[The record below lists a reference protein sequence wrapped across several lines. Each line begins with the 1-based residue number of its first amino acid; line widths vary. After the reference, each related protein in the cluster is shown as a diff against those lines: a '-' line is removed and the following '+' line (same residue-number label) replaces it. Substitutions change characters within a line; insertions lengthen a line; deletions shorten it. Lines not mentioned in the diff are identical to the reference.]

1 MTKENEQNQ
10 LEYEYQVTGGS
21 KMKLHKYILLA
32 GLGLSL
38 GAGLIGQEKAH
49 AEDSAINE
57 RWGKPTF
64 VAGAG
69 LNQQQLNETMD
80 KLGINQE
87 SVKMETATGAD
98 LVKYLG
104 YGSGDDSVMLSSVVV
119 NREDPGKGINVDI
132 LTPQNI
138 TQITADQYKNPLVTA
153 GITDA
158 TVKVASVVKVTGESA
173 LTGVYKAFESNG
185 ETVNP
190 ERAQLAQ
197 TELDTTSDV
206 SQSVVNKANEQSQN
220 QNLSDS
226 EKEKADEAYK
236 AQLNQTLVDIKKEL
250 AELKEK
256 QGELATKEDVEKIV
270 NDALA
275 KNNLS
280 QYVTK
285 DDINKLVALAEKY
298 QTTDGVLDKESIEQ
312 LDKISNDFKGTV
324 NKVSDQLGKFGDSL
338 KGTLEDN
345 QGFFSNLWQQIK
357 DFFSGLTK

>member
-1 MTKENEQNQ
+1 
-10 LEYEYQVTGGS
+10 
-21 KMKLHKYILLA
+21 MKLHKYILLA
-32 GLGLSL
+32 SLGLSL
-38 GAGLIGQEKAH
+38 GAGLIGKTTAH
-49 AEDSAINE
+49 ADTDDGAINE

-69 LNQQQLNETMD
+69 LNQQQLDETMN
-80 KLGINQE
+80 KLEVNQN

-119 NREDPGKGINVDI
+119 NREDQGKGINVDI

-185 ETVNP
+185 ETVDP

-236 AQLNQTLVDIKKEL
+236 AQLNQTLVDIKKDL
-250 AELKEK
+250 ADLKEK

-270 NDALA
+270 NEALE

-285 DDINKLVALAEKY
+285 DDINQLVALAEKY
-298 QTTDGVLDKESIEQ
+298 QTTDGVLDKESIDQ
-312 LDKISNDFKGTV
+312 LDKISGDFKGTV
-324 NKVSDQLGKFGDSL
+324 NKLSDQLGQFGNSL
-338 KGTLEDN
+338 KGTIENN
-345 QGFFSNLWQQIK
+345 QGFFATLWQQVK
-357 DFFSGLTK
+357 DFFSGLTN

>member
-1 MTKENEQNQ
+1 
-10 LEYEYQVTGGS
+10 
-21 KMKLHKYILLA
+21 MKFHKYILLT
-32 GLGLSL
+32 GLGLAL
-38 GAGLIGQEKAH
+38 GAGLLSSTNVH
-49 AEDSAINE
+49 ADSEDGAINE

-69 LNQQQLNETMD
+69 LNQTQLDETMN
-80 KLGINQE
+80 KLGITQD
-87 SVKMETATGAD
+87 SVKMEKATGAD

-119 NREDPGKGINVDI
+119 NREDQGKGINVKI

-185 ETVNP
+185 ETVDP

-250 AELKEK
+250 ADLKEK
-256 QGELATKEDVEKIV
+256 QGELATKDDVEKIV
-270 NDALA
+270 NDALE

-285 DDINKLVALAEKY
+285 DDISKLVALAQQY
-298 QTTDGVLDKESIEQ
+298 QTTDGVLDKESIQQ

-338 KGTLEDN
+338 KGTLEEN
-345 QGFFSNLWQQIK
+345 QGFFANLWQQVK
-357 DFFSGLTK
+357 DFFSGLTN

>member
-1 MTKENEQNQ
+1 
-10 LEYEYQVTGGS
+10 
-21 KMKLHKYILLA
+21 MKFHKYILLA
-32 GLGLSL
+32 GIGLSI
-38 GAGLIGQEKAH
+38 GAGLIGSSKVH
-49 AEDSAINE
+49 AEANDGAINE

-80 KLGINQE
+80 KLGINQD
-87 SVKMETATGAD
+87 SVKMEKATGAD

-119 NREDPGKGINVDI
+119 NREDQGKGINVNI

-173 LTGVYKAFESNG
+173 LTGVYKAFES
-185 ETVNP
+185 VDP

-256 QGELATKEDVEKIV
+256 QNELATKEDVEKIV
-270 NDALA
+270 NDALE

-285 DDINKLVALAEKY
+285 DDVNKLVALAQQY
-298 QTTDGVLDKESIEQ
+298 QTTDGVLDKESIQQ
-312 LDKISNDFKGTV
+312 LDKISDDFKGTV

-345 QGFFSNLWQQIK
+345 QGFFANLWQQIK
-357 DFFSGLTK
+357 DFFSGLTN

>member
-1 MTKENEQNQ
+1 
-10 LEYEYQVTGGS
+10 
-21 KMKLHKYILLA
+21 MKLSKYILLG
-32 GLGLSL
+32 GLTLSL
-38 GAGLIGQEKAH
+38 GVGAFAKNVQ
-49 AEDSAINE
+49 AEEAINE

-69 LNQQQLNETMD
+69 LNQQQLNDTMAELD
-80 KLGINQE
+80 ITQDN
-87 SVKMETATGAD
+87 VKMEQATGAD

-119 NREDPGKGINVDI
+119 SREDQGKGIEVNI
-132 LTPQNI
+132 LTPENI

-185 ETVNP
+185 ETVDP
-190 ERAQLAQ
+190 DRAQLAQ
-197 TELDTTSDV
+197 EELDTTADV
-206 SQSVVNKANEQSQN
+206 AQSVVDNANQQN
-220 QNLSDS
+220 QNQELSDS
-226 EKEKADEAYK
+226 EQEKADEAYK

-256 QGELATKEDVEKIV
+256 QGELATKEDVEQIV
-270 NDALA
+270 TDALA

-280 QYVTK
+280 EYVSK
-285 DDINKLVALAEKY
+285 EDINKLVTLAQQY
-298 QTTDGVLDKESIEQ
+298 QTTDGVLDEESIQQ
-312 LDKISNDFKGTV
+312 LDKISDDFKGTV
-324 NKVSDQLGKFGDSL
+324 DKLSDQLGNFGDSL

-345 QGFFSNLWQQIK
+345 QGFFANIWQQIK
-357 DFFSGLTK
+357 DFFSGLTN

>member
-1 MTKENEQNQ
+1 
-10 LEYEYQVTGGS
+10 
-21 KMKLHKYILLA
+21 MKFHKYILLA
-32 GLGLSL
+32 GIGLSL
-38 GAGLIGQEKAH
+38 GAGLLGTSRVH
-49 AEDSAINE
+49 AEADDGAINE

-80 KLGINQE
+80 KLGINQD

-119 NREDPGKGINVDI
+119 NREDQGKGINVNI

-185 ETVNP
+185 ETVDP

-256 QGELATKEDVEKIV
+256 QSELATKEDVEKIV
-270 NDALA
+270 NDALE

-285 DDINKLVALAEKY
+285 DDINKLVALAQQY
-298 QTTDGVLDKESIEQ
+298 QTTDGVLDKESIQQ
-312 LDKISNDFKGTV
+312 LDKISDDFKGTV

-345 QGFFSNLWQQIK
+345 QGFLQTCGSKLKISLA
-357 DFFSGLTK
+357 D

>member
-1 MTKENEQNQ
+1 
-10 LEYEYQVTGGS
+10 
-21 KMKLHKYILLA
+21 MKLHKYILLA

-38 GAGLIGQEKAH
+38 GAGLINQTKVH
-49 AEDSAINE
+49 AEDGVINE

-69 LNQQQLNETMD
+69 LSQQQLDETMN
-80 KLGINQE
+80 KLGINQD

-119 NREDPGKGINVDI
+119 SREDQGKGINVKI
-132 LTPQNI
+132 LTPENI

-185 ETVNP
+185 ETVDP

-270 NDALA
+270 NDALE

-285 DDINKLVALAEKY
+285 DDINQLVALAEKY

-312 LDKISNDFKGTV
+312 LDKISSDFKGTV

-338 KGTLEDN
+338 KGTLEEN
-345 QGFFSNLWQQIK
+345 QGFFANLWQQIK
-357 DFFSGLTK
+357 EFFSGSSK

>member
-1 MTKENEQNQ
+1 
-10 LEYEYQVTGGS
+10 
-21 KMKLHKYILLA
+21 MKFHKYILLT
-32 GLGLSL
+32 GLGLAL
-38 GAGLIGQEKAH
+38 GAGLLSSTNAH
-49 AEDSAINE
+49 ADSEDGAINE

-69 LNQQQLNETMD
+69 LNQTQLDETMN
-80 KLGINQE
+80 KLGITQD
-87 SVKMETATGAD
+87 SVKMEKATGAD

-119 NREDPGKGINVDI
+119 NREDQGKGINVKI
-132 LTPQNI
+132 LTPENI

-185 ETVNP
+185 ETVDP

-250 AELKEK
+250 ADLKEK
-256 QGELATKEDVEKIV
+256 QGELATKDDVEQIV
-270 NDALA
+270 NDALE

-285 DDINKLVALAEKY
+285 DDISKLVALAQQY
-298 QTTDGVLDKESIEQ
+298 QTTDGVLDKESIQQ

-338 KGTLEDN
+338 KGTLEEN
-345 QGFFSNLWQQIK
+345 QGFFANLWQQVK
-357 DFFSGLTK
+357 DFFSGLTN

>member
-1 MTKENEQNQ
+1 
-10 LEYEYQVTGGS
+10 
-21 KMKLHKYILLA
+21 MKLHKYILLA

-38 GAGLIGQEKAH
+38 GAGLINQTKVQ
-49 AEDSAINE
+49 AEAGVINE

-69 LNQQQLNETMD
+69 LNQQQLDETMS
-80 KLGINQE
+80 KLGINQD

-119 NREDPGKGINVDI
+119 NREDQGKGINVKI
-132 LTPQNI
+132 LTPENI

-185 ETVNP
+185 ETVDP

-270 NDALA
+270 NDALE

-285 DDINKLVALAEKY
+285 DDINQLVALAEKY

-312 LDKISNDFKGTV
+312 LDKISSDFKGTV

-338 KGTLEDN
+338 KGTLEEN
-345 QGFFSNLWQQIK
+345 QGFFANLWQQIK
-357 DFFSGLTK
+357 DFFSGSSK

>member
-1 MTKENEQNQ
+1 
-10 LEYEYQVTGGS
+10 
-21 KMKLHKYILLA
+21 MKLHKYILLA

-38 GAGLIGQEKAH
+38 GAGLINQTKVQ
-49 AEDSAINE
+49 AEDGVINE

-69 LNQQQLNETMD
+69 LNQQQLDETMS
-80 KLGINQE
+80 KLGINQD

-119 NREDPGKGINVDI
+119 NREDQGKGIHVKI
-132 LTPQNI
+132 LTPENI

-185 ETVNP
+185 ETVDP

-206 SQSVVNKANEQSQN
+206 SQSVVNKANEQSEN

-270 NDALA
+270 NDALE

-285 DDINKLVALAEKY
+285 DDINQLVALAEKY

-312 LDKISNDFKGTV
+312 LDKISSDFKGTV

-338 KGTLEDN
+338 KGTLEEN
-345 QGFFSNLWQQIK
+345 QGFFANLWQQIK
-357 DFFSGLTK
+357 DFFSGSSK

>member
-1 MTKENEQNQ
+1 
-10 LEYEYQVTGGS
+10 
-21 KMKLHKYILLA
+21 MKLHKYILLA

-38 GAGLIGQEKAH
+38 GAGLINQTKVH
-49 AEDSAINE
+49 AEDGVINE

-69 LNQQQLNETMD
+69 LNQQQLDETMN
-80 KLGINQE
+80 KLGINQD

-104 YGSGDDSVMLSSVVV
+104 YGSEDDSVMLSSVVV
-119 NREDPGKGINVDI
+119 NHEDQGKGINVKI
-132 LTPQNI
+132 LTPENI

-185 ETVNP
+185 ETVDP

-270 NDALA
+270 NDALE

-285 DDINKLVALAEKY
+285 DDINQLVALAEKY

-312 LDKISNDFKGTV
+312 LDKISSDFKGTV

-338 KGTLEDN
+338 KGTLEEN
-345 QGFFSNLWQQIK
+345 QGFFANLWQQIK
-357 DFFSGLTK
+357 DFFSGSSK

>member
-1 MTKENEQNQ
+1 
-10 LEYEYQVTGGS
+10 
-21 KMKLHKYILLA
+21 
-32 GLGLSL
+32 
-38 GAGLIGQEKAH
+38 
-49 AEDSAINE
+49 
-57 RWGKPTF
+57 
-64 VAGAG
+64 
-69 LNQQQLNETMD
+69 MD
-80 KLGINQE
+80 KLGINQD
-87 SVKMETATGAD
+87 SVKMEKATGAD

-119 NREDPGKGINVDI
+119 NREDQGKGINVNI

-185 ETVNP
+185 ETVDP

-236 AQLNQTLVDIKKEL
+236 AQLNQTLVDIKRNWLSLRKNKMSWRRKKM
-250 AELKEK
+250 LKK
-256 QGELATKEDVEKIV
+256 LSMMHWKKIIFP
-270 NDALA
+270 NM
-275 KNNLS
+275 
-280 QYVTK
+280 
-285 DDINKLVALAEKY
+285 
-298 QTTDGVLDKESIEQ
+298 
-312 LDKISNDFKGTV
+312 
-324 NKVSDQLGKFGDSL
+324 
-338 KGTLEDN
+338 
-345 QGFFSNLWQQIK
+345 
-357 DFFSGLTK
+357 

>member
-1 MTKENEQNQ
+1 
-10 LEYEYQVTGGS
+10 
-21 KMKLHKYILLA
+21 MKLHKYILLA

-87 SVKMETATGAD
+87 SVKMEAATGAD

-270 NDALA
+270 NDALD

-312 LDKISNDFKGTV
+312 LDKISNDFKRTV

>member
-1 MTKENEQNQ
+1 MEKQEGI
-10 LEYEYQVTGGS
+10 V
-21 KMKLHKYILLA
+21 MKLHKYILLA

-38 GAGLIGQEKAH
+38 GAGVIGQTIAH
-49 AEDSAINE
+49 AASSSDDGAINE

-69 LNQQQLNETMD
+69 LNQTQLSETMN
-80 KLGINQE
+80 KLGVTE
-87 SVKMETATGAD
+87 DSVKTEQATGAD

-119 NREDPGKGINVDI
+119 NREDQGKGINVKI
-132 LTPQNI
+132 LTPENI

-173 LTGVYKAFESNG
+173 LTGVYKAFEANG
-185 ETVNP
+185 ETVDP

-206 SQSVVNKANEQSQN
+206 SESVVNKANEQSDN

-250 AELKEK
+250 ADLKEK
-256 QGELATKEDVEKIV
+256 QGELATKADVEKIV

-280 QYVTK
+280 DYVTT
-285 DDINKLVALAEKY
+285 DDVNKLVSLAEKY
-298 QTTDGVLDKESIEQ
+298 QTTDGVLDKESIAQ
-312 LDKISNDFKGTV
+312 LDKISEDFKGTV
-324 NKVSDQLGKFGDSL
+324 NKLSDQLGSFGNSL

-345 QGFFSNLWQQIK
+345 QGFFTNLWQQIK
-357 DFFSGLTK
+357 GFFSGLTN

>member
-1 MTKENEQNQ
+1 
-10 LEYEYQVTGGS
+10 
-21 KMKLHKYILLA
+21 MKLHKYILLA

-38 GAGLIGQEKAH
+38 GAGLINQTKVH
-49 AEDSAINE
+49 AEDGVINE

-69 LNQQQLNETMD
+69 LNQQQLDETMS
-80 KLGINQE
+80 KLGINQD

-119 NREDPGKGINVDI
+119 NREDQGKGINVKI
-132 LTPQNI
+132 LTPENI

-185 ETVNP
+185 ETVDP

-206 SQSVVNKANEQSQN
+206 SQSVVNKANEKSQN

-270 NDALA
+270 NDALE

-285 DDINKLVALAEKY
+285 DDINQLVALAEKY

-312 LDKISNDFKGTV
+312 LDKISSDFKGTV

-338 KGTLEDN
+338 KGTLEEN
-345 QGFFSNLWQQIK
+345 QGFFANLWQQIK
-357 DFFSGLTK
+357 DFFSGSSK

>member
-1 MTKENEQNQ
+1 
-10 LEYEYQVTGGS
+10 
-21 KMKLHKYILLA
+21 MKLHKYILLA
-32 GLGLSL
+32 GASL
-38 GAGLIGQEKAH
+38 FISAGLIGQTNAR
-49 AEDSAINE
+49 AADDAINE

-69 LNQQQLNETMD
+69 LSQQQLTETMD
-80 KLGINQE
+80 TLEISQDT
-87 SVKMETATGAD
+87 VKMEQATGAD

-119 NREDPGKGINVDI
+119 NREDQGKGINVEI

-173 LTGVYKAFESNG
+173 LTGVYKAFEANG
-185 ETVNP
+185 ETVDP

-206 SQSVVNKANEQSQN
+206 AQSVVDNANEQSQN
-220 QNLSDS
+220 QDLSDS

-236 AQLNQTLVDIKKEL
+236 AQLNQALVDIKKDL
-250 AELKEK
+250 AELKEQ

-270 NDALA
+270 NDALE
-275 KNNLS
+275 KNNLA

-285 DDINKLVALAEKY
+285 DDINKLITLAQQY

-312 LDKISNDFKGTV
+312 LDKISDDFKGTV
-324 NKVSDQLGKFGDSL
+324 NKLSDQLGKFGDSL
-338 KGTLEDN
+338 KGTLEEN
-345 QGFFSNLWQQIK
+345 QGFFASLWQQIK

>member
-1 MTKENEQNQ
+1 
-10 LEYEYQVTGGS
+10 
-21 KMKLHKYILLA
+21 MKLHKYILLA

-119 NREDPGKGINVDI
+119 NRENPGKGINVDI

-357 DFFSGLTK
+357 DFFSELTK

>member
-1 MTKENEQNQ
+1 
-10 LEYEYQVTGGS
+10 
-21 KMKLHKYILLA
+21 MKFHKYILLA
-32 GLGLSL
+32 GIGLSI
-38 GAGLIGQEKAH
+38 GAGLIGSSKVH
-49 AEDSAINE
+49 AEANDGAINE

-80 KLGINQE
+80 KLGINQD
-87 SVKMETATGAD
+87 SVKMEKATGAD

-119 NREDPGKGINVDI
+119 NREDQGKGINVNI

-158 TVKVASVVKVTGESA
+158 TVNVASVVKVTGESA

-185 ETVNP
+185 ETVDP

-256 QGELATKEDVEKIV
+256 QNELATKEDVEKIV
-270 NDALA
+270 NDALE

-285 DDINKLVALAEKY
+285 DDVNKLVALAQQY
-298 QTTDGVLDKESIEQ
+298 QTTDGVLDKESIQQ
-312 LDKISNDFKGTV
+312 LDKILDDFIGNV
-324 NKVSDQLGKFGDSL
+324 N
-338 KGTLEDN
+338 
-345 QGFFSNLWQQIK
+345 
-357 DFFSGLTK
+357 

>member
-1 MTKENEQNQ
+1 
-10 LEYEYQVTGGS
+10 
-21 KMKLHKYILLA
+21 MKLHKYILLA

-38 GAGLIGQEKAH
+38 GAGLINQTKVQ
-49 AEDSAINE
+49 AEDGVINE

-69 LNQQQLNETMD
+69 LNQQQLDETMS
-80 KLGINQE
+80 KLGISQD

-119 NREDPGKGINVDI
+119 NREDQGKGINVKI
-132 LTPQNI
+132 LTPENI

-185 ETVNP
+185 ETVDP

-270 NDALA
+270 NDALE

-285 DDINKLVALAEKY
+285 DDINQLVALAEKY

-312 LDKISNDFKGTV
+312 LDKISSDFKGTV

-338 KGTLEDN
+338 KGTLEEN
-345 QGFFSNLWQQIK
+345 QGFFANLWQQIK
-357 DFFSGLTK
+357 DFFSGSSK

>member
-1 MTKENEQNQ
+1 
-10 LEYEYQVTGGS
+10 
-21 KMKLHKYILLA
+21 MKLHKYLLLA

-38 GAGLIGQEKAH
+38 GAGLVSQTKAH
-49 AEDSAINE
+49 AESGDLAINE

-69 LNQQQLNETMD
+69 LNQQQLTETMN

-119 NREDPGKGINVDI
+119 NREDQGKGIDVKI

-185 ETVNP
+185 ETVDP
-190 ERAQLAQ
+190 QRAQLAQ
-197 TELDTTSDV
+197 TELDTTSDI

-220 QNLSDS
+220 Q
-226 EKEKADEAYK
+226 
-236 AQLNQTLVDIKKEL
+236 
-250 AELKEK
+250 
-256 QGELATKEDVEKIV
+256 
-270 NDALA
+270 DALE

-285 DDINKLVALAEKY
+285 DDINKLVTLAQQY

-312 LDKISNDFKGTV
+312 LDKISSDFKGTV

-345 QGFFSNLWQQIK
+345 QGFFANLWQQMK

>member
-1 MTKENEQNQ
+1 
-10 LEYEYQVTGGS
+10 
-21 KMKLHKYILLA
+21 MKLHKYILLA

-275 KNNLS
+275 NNNLS

-312 LDKISNDFKGTV
+312 LDKISNDFKRTV

>member
-1 MTKENEQNQ
+1 
-10 LEYEYQVTGGS
+10 
-21 KMKLHKYILLA
+21 MKFHKYILLT
-32 GLGLSL
+32 GLGLAL
-38 GAGLIGQEKAH
+38 GTGLLSSTNAH
-49 AEDSAINE
+49 ADSEDGAINE

-69 LNQQQLNETMD
+69 LNQTQLDETMN
-80 KLGINQE
+80 KLGITQD
-87 SVKMETATGAD
+87 SVKMEKATGAD

-119 NREDPGKGINVDI
+119 NREDQGKGINVKI

-185 ETVNP
+185 ETVDP

-250 AELKEK
+250 ADLKEK
-256 QGELATKEDVEKIV
+256 QGELATKDDVEKIV
-270 NDALA
+270 NDALE

-285 DDINKLVALAEKY
+285 DDISKLVALAQQY
-298 QTTDGVLDKESIEQ
+298 QTTDGVLDKESIQQ

-338 KGTLEDN
+338 KGTLEEN
-345 QGFFSNLWQQIK
+345 QGFFANLWQQVK
-357 DFFSGLTK
+357 DFFSGLTN

>member
-1 MTKENEQNQ
+1 
-10 LEYEYQVTGGS
+10 
-21 KMKLHKYILLA
+21 MKLYKYAVLA
-32 GLGLSL
+32 GIGLSL
-38 GAGLIGQEKAH
+38 GVGMFKQTTAH
-49 AEDSAINE
+49 AESNDGAINE

-69 LNQQQLNETMD
+69 LNQQQLNETMN
-80 KLGINQE
+80 KLSINQTN
-87 SVKMETATGAD
+87 VKMETATGAD

-119 NREDPGKGINVDI
+119 NREDQGKGIDVQI

-185 ETVNP
+185 ETVDP
-190 ERAQLAQ
+190 QRAQLAQ

-250 AELKEK
+250 ADLKEK
-256 QGELATKEDVEKIV
+256 QGELATKADVEKIV
-270 NDALA
+270 NDALK

-285 DDINKLVALAEKY
+285 DDINKLVGLAQKY

-312 LDKISNDFKGTV
+312 LDKISSDFKGTV

-345 QGFFSNLWQQIK
+345 QGFFTNLWQQIK
-357 DFFSGLTK
+357 GFFSGLTN

>member
-1 MTKENEQNQ
+1 
-10 LEYEYQVTGGS
+10 
-21 KMKLHKYILLA
+21 MKLHKYILLA

-38 GAGLIGQEKAH
+38 GAGLINQTKVH
-49 AEDSAINE
+49 AEDDVINE

-69 LNQQQLNETMD
+69 LNQQQLDETMN
-80 KLGINQE
+80 KLGINQD
-87 SVKMETATGAD
+87 SVKMEIATGAD

-119 NREDPGKGINVDI
+119 NREDQGKGINVKI
-132 LTPQNI
+132 LTPENI

-185 ETVNP
+185 ETVDP

-270 NDALA
+270 NDALE

-285 DDINKLVALAEKY
+285 DDINQLVALAEKY

-312 LDKISNDFKGTV
+312 LDKISSDFKGTV

-338 KGTLEDN
+338 KGTLEEN
-345 QGFFSNLWQQIK
+345 QGFFANLWQQIK
-357 DFFSGLTK
+357 DFFSGSSK